1 MRTRDRGGG
10 ATPSLPVVAGRE
22 SRLRTAWRTAHAP
35 VAGVP
40 RWARIAACV
49 IPFTVLPSG
58 LWRLPVAF
66 RDGVG
71 LDGRIYIVSLSI
83 LAEVVAFT
91 AVGLIAAWGERFPRW
106 VPGLGGRRVP
116 TRVALV
122 PATLGAA
129 VLTVVWTGAFAR
141 IFAGVTMGGEP
152 LPADFPTQGG
162 RWEAAIFYACYLP
175 LLLWGPLLA
184 AVAYAYHRRRR
195 SPGGGDG
202 TDDRKGDHPRVP
214 RKAAAPGG

>member
-1 MRTRDRGGG
+1 M
-10 ATPSLPVVAGRE
+10 
-22 SRLRTAWRTAHAP
+22 
-35 VAGVP
+35 P
-40 RWARIAACV
+40 RWARFAAYA

-71 LDGRIYIVSLSI
+71 LDGRIYVVSLSI
-83 LAEVVAFT
+83 VAEVVAFT
-91 AVGLIAAWGERFPRW
+91 AVGLIAGWGERLPRW
-106 VPGLGGRRVP
+106 VPGLRGRRVP
-116 TRVALV
+116 TSVALV

-129 VLTVVWTGAFAR
+129 ILTVLWTTAFVR
-141 IFAGVTMGGEP
+141 IFAGVTMRGGP

-162 RWEAAIFYACYLP
+162 QWEAAIFYACYLP

-195 SPGGGDG
+195 SPGGGYG
-202 TDDRKGDHPRVP
+202 T
-214 RKAAAPGG
+214 

>member
-1 MRTRDRGGG
+1 MRTRDRLGGV
-10 ATPSLPVVAGRE
+10 TPSLPVVAGTGG
-22 SRLRTAWRTAHAP
+22 SRLRAAWRTAHAP

-40 RWARIAACV
+40 RWARIAAYA

-71 LDGRIYIVSLSI
+71 LDGRVYLVCLSI
-83 LAEVVAFT
+83 VAEVIAFT
-91 AVGLIAAWGERFPRW
+91 AVGLVAGWGERVPRW
-106 VPGLGGRRVP
+106 IPGLAGRQVP
-116 TRVALV
+116 TLAALI

-129 VLTVVWTGAFAR
+129 VVTVLWTTAFVR
-141 IFAGVTMGGEP
+141 IFAGVNMGGEP

-162 RWEAAIFYACYLP
+162 EWEAAIFYVCYLP

-184 AVAYAYHRRRR
+184 AVAYAYHRRRQG
-195 SPGGGDG
+195 SYG
-202 TDDRKGDHPRVP
+202 T
-214 RKAAAPGG
+214 